1 MRVAAEPRGVR
12 IGGVPVRVHWSV
24 LVILVLFTDSL
35 AVSLLPASAA
45 GYPTAAYWGVA
56 AGCGVAFML
65 CLFVHEFSHAL
76 VAKHV
81 GLRARRITLWMLG
94 GVARL
99 DGQAR
104 TPRADFE
111 VAVAGPTASAVCSLL
126 FWAASFA
133 AQAAGAGRLTVAAL
147 VWLAWANGVVAVFN
161 LLPGAP
167 LDGGRVLRALLWWR
181 GGDRD
186 RAAAT
191 AERAGSVLGLV
202 LAGLGIVAVFA
213 GDFSGLWLVLLGL
226 FMGAAARAEHEA
238 DRTAHIDV
246 TVAEVMT
253 PDPVCAPGWYTLP
266 AFLDWIT
273 ARAPQHA
280 YPVVDFTGRPVGV
293 IVLDDLLRSRQPT
306 PTARVVD
313 VARPLSRVAVVAPDS
328 PALSVLMDL
337 RSNRSFTAAP
347 ALVVDG
353 GRLVGTVEPSR
364 LAAALQVAALRRRF
378 AQT

>member
-1 MRVAAEPRGVR
+1 MPAEPRGVR

-35 AVSLLPASAA
+35 AVSLLPESAA
-45 GYPTAAYWGVA
+45 GYSTAAYWAVA
-56 AGCGVAFML
+56 AGCGLAFML

-81 GLRARRITLWMLG
+81 GLRAQRITLWMLG

-104 TPRADFE
+104 TPRGDFE
-111 VAVAGPTASAVCSLL
+111 VAVAGPAASAVCGAL
-126 FWAASFA
+126 FWASSFVVR
-133 AQAAGAGRLTVAAL
+133 AAGAGRLPVAAL
-147 VWLAWANGVVAVFN
+147 VWLAWANAVVAVFN

-191 AERAGSVLGLV
+191 AERAGSILGLG
-202 LAGLGIVAVFA
+202 LAGLGIVAVLA

-253 PDPVCAPGWYTLP
+253 PDPICAPGWYTLP

-273 ARAPQHA
+273 AQAPQHA

-293 IVLDDLLRSRQPT
+293 IVLDDLLRSQRPT

-313 VARPLSRVAVVAPDS
+313 VARPLSRVAVVTSDS
-328 PALSVLMDL
+328 PAVSVLMDL
-337 RSNRSFTAAP
+337 RAYRLSAAAP

-353 GRLVGTVEPSR
+353 GRLVGTVEPHR
-364 LAAALQVAALRRRF
+364 FAAALQVAALRRRF
-378 AQT
+378 ART